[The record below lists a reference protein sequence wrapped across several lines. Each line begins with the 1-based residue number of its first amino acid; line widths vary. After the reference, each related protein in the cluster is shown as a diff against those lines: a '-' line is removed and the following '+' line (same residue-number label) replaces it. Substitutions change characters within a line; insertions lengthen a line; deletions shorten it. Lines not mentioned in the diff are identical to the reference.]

1 MAIHRLRMSL
11 TSFRWMTKRIRETI
25 DLHGATA
32 HVFRHTMGTMLNDAA
47 ADVKTI
53 QSILGQ
59 SDYKT
64 TMDRY
69 VHPREDKKQEAIKKV
84 GLMLKG

>member
-1 MAIHRLRMSL
+1 
-11 TSFRWMTKRIRETI
+11 
-25 DLHGATA
+25 
-32 HVFRHTMGTMLNDAA
+32 MGTMLNDAA

-59 SDYKT
+59 SDFKT

-84 GLMLKG
+84 GLMLQG

>member
-1 MAIHRLRMSL
+1 
-11 TSFRWMTKRIRETI
+11 MTKRIHNTI

-32 HVFRHTMGTMLNDAA
+32 HVFRHTMGTMLNDAN

-59 SDYKT
+59 SDFKT

-69 VHPREDKKQEAIKKV
+69 VHPREEKKKEAIKKV
-84 GLMLKG
+84 GLLLQG